1 MAKVVNDEGV
11 NSQDI
16 KQIGSLEITIIQWQ
30 WLLDMTDAV
39 CRKYGI
45 TRFDLHSQNEEVSLL
60 VLEEVHWRTTKYL
73 HDQWQTGYQS

>member
-11 NSQDI
+11 NLQDI
-16 KQIGSLEITIIQWQ
+16 KQIGSLEITTIQWQ

-39 CRKYGI
+39 CRKYGT

-60 VLEEVHWRTTKYL
+60 VLKEVYWRTTKYL